1 VLQVSTVKDKFAT
14 IIYKPTLLCCIFQV
28 MASLEQLE
36 KYKTLSWQQN
46 TFLVA
51 KQFLACIMHHH
62 GDTTRPKRH
71 CLDGKWT
78 LKL

>member
-1 VLQVSTVKDKFAT
+1 
-14 IIYKPTLLCCIFQV
+14 

-51 KQFLACIMHHH
+51 KQFLACIMHRH
-62 GDTTRPKRH
+62 GDTTKPKRH
-71 CLDGKWT
+71 CLDGKWH

>member
-14 IIYKPTLLCCIFQV
+14 IIYKPTLFCCIFQV

-36 KYKTLSWQQN
+36 KYNTFLAAN

-51 KQFLACIMHHH
+51 KQFLACITHHH

-78 LKL
+78 LTL